1 MAAADLAKR
10 PKSSYFLWLDD
21 NRAKIVAK
29 IGSAKGPD
37 VSKQAGQMWKAL
49 SDAEKAPYEKK
60 AQAAKDAHKKF
71 LDTDAGKAAKAGLKG
86 EAEAK
91 KCGMKAEEHQA
102 AVETASK
109 VKKPVSAYWLWL
121 GDNRAGIIAKL
132 GTGNVSAVGKKAG
145 EMWKALKPAEKE
157 PFEKK
162 AAALKA
168 EYDKFVQTEEGKAAL
183 DAKKLLRKRKKE
195 QGKKKKG
202 KRAKKD
208 GEAGGDEEEEDDE
221 DEDEEGE
228 DEE

>member
-1 MAAADLAKR
+1 MAAVDLAKR

-71 LDTDAGKAAKAGLKG
+71 LDTDEGKAAKADHKG
-86 EAEAK
+86 ALDAK
-91 KCGMKAEEHQA
+91 KFGMSADEHKAALEE
-102 AVETASK
+102 ASK
-109 VKKPVSAYWLWL
+109 VKKPQTAYFLWL
-121 GDNRAGIIAKL
+121 NENRPQIQAKVGSNNFGL
-132 GTGNVSAVGKKAG
+132 VGKKAA
-145 EMWKALKPAEKE
+145 EIWAAMKPAEKA

-162 AAALKA
+162 AAAEKA
-168 EYDKFVQTEEGKAAL
+168 AYEKYIQTPEGKAAL
-183 DAKKLLRKRKKE
+183 DAKKMLGKRKRE
-195 QGKKKKG
+195 QTKKKKG

-208 GEAGGDEEEEDDE
+208 GEAAADGNEEDDDEEE
-221 DEDEEGE
+221 EEGE

>member
-109 VKKPVSAYWLWL
+109 IKKPASGYWMWLSENREDITKKAGSAK
-121 GDNRAGIIAKL
+121 GS
-132 GTGNVSAVGKKAG
+132 VVGKKAG
-145 EMWKALKPAEKE
+145 EIWKAMKQSEKD
-157 PFEKK
+157 PWEKK
-162 AAALKA
+162 AAAAKA
-168 EYDKFVQTEEGKAAL
+168 EYEKYAQTEEGKAAL
-183 DAKKLLRKRKKE
+183 DAKKMLSKRKRE

-208 GEAGGDEEEEDDE
+208 GEANADGDEDDDE
-221 DEDEEGE
+221 EDEEGE